1 MWEGWRGKDGHTER
15 IERLKG
21 QERNVME
28 RERWPHREDGKVEGS
43 GEKCGRDGEGKMAT
57 QRG

>member
-21 QERNVME
+21 QERNEGGME
-28 RERWPHREDGKVEGS
+28 RERWPHRED
-43 GEKCGRDGEGKMAT
+43 
-57 QRG
+57 RGQERK